1 MNLSAKTTNAVGNN
15 FSGSST
21 DASQGSFSLG
31 YNYQFE
37 TTGTDVK
44 FTFKLLD
51 TDKTGVVAY
60 LWKQTPFSEMP
71 MDASGNNTFAK
82 TIFNQ
87 VLYSTINY
95 AVKFAFAGGLP
106 VTKYFPYV
114 VGSNCALGTS
124 ETLKQS
130 VKIYPNP
137 VKDVLHIDL
146 PRLNSTLTLSD
157 ESGKKI

>member
-15 FSGSST
+15 CSVSST

-71 MDASGNNTFAK
+71 MDA
-82 TIFNQ
+82 
-87 VLYSTINY
+87 
-95 AVKFAFAGGLP
+95 
-106 VTKYFPYV
+106 
-114 VGSNCALGTS
+114 
-124 ETLKQS
+124 
-130 VKIYPNP
+130 
-137 VKDVLHIDL
+137 
-146 PRLNSTLTLSD
+146 
-157 ESGKKI
+157 